1 MSKLN
6 SSSFQDSP
14 NKKTV
19 REDWNT
25 PFLRYIHDR
34 YNIKYRY
41 MGFPGTDLIDVR
53 LWKDM
58 IEEVIAFELLSP
70 EDDDRIWIKQLRLN
84 LKKLGIPSV
93 AYLGSFEEVVILG
106 KDYEGQPYRQDK
118 VITLYNLDFCDEIS
132 SSIETLEHERKVLR
146 YEAIRAILREQKR
159 CFQQIGG
166 PSYFV
171 ILLTIRNQIEA
182 SKIRRSLS
190 SSSNLLAETSSYCLS
205 CERTKPIPMSGPLM
219 GTHAWSLKAFLYD
232 TLIGYLKNPNI
243 SAVFFPIVKYYGG
256 HSRGSPMFH
265 WMMFCKFGPE
275 ESANPNFYP
284 ARYLE
289 TVNSLC
295 ADRSGINIRC
305 EPGEI
310 QNNSQDLSPV
320 GWFQQFESLF
330 SSNGRLV

>member
-1 MSKLN
+1 MSKL
-6 SSSFQDSP
+6 SFSSFQDNP
-14 NKKTV
+14 NKKRL

-25 PFLRYIHDR
+25 PFLRYIHDK

-41 MGFPGTDLIDVR
+41 MGFPGTDLIDII

-58 IEEVIAFELLSP
+58 IEEVIAFELLAP
-70 EDDDRIWIKQLRLN
+70 GYDYRIWVKRLRAN
-84 LKKLGIPSV
+84 LSKLGIRSI

-106 KDYEGQPYRQDK
+106 KDYENQPYKQNK
-118 VITLYNLDFCDEIS
+118 VITLYNLDFCDEIG
-132 SSIETLEHERKVLR
+132 SSIETLERGKKVLR
-146 YEAIRAILREQKR
+146 YEAIRLILRDQKQ
-159 CFQQIGG
+159 CFQQTGE

-171 ILLTIRNQIEA
+171 ILLTIRNQIDA
-182 SKIRRSLS
+182 SKIKGFL
-190 SSSNLLAETSSYCLS
+190 SSSNLLAETSSYCSS
-205 CERTKPIPMSGPLM
+205 CERINPIPENGPLV

-232 TLIGYLKNPNI
+232 TLIGYFKNPNI
-243 SAVFFPIVKYYGG
+243 STIFFPIVKYYGR
-256 HSRGSPMFH
+256 SKSSPMFH
-265 WMMFCKFGPE
+265 WMMFCKFGFE

-284 ARYLE
+284 AQYLE

-295 ADRSGINIRC
+295 VDSSGINIKF

-310 QNNSQDLSPV
+310 ENNSQDLSPV